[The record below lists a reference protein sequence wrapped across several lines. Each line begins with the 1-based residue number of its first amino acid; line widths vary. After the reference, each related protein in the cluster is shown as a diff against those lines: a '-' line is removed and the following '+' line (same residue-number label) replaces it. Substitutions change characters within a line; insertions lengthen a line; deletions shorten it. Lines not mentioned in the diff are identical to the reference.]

1 LGEFRAGLKTG
12 NLKIASIMLEKLSP
26 GSVHTEETS
35 AGALGEISFKYRA
48 QGNREIRT
56 VGEFSPRRC
65 GGPAVNWPRLPLSS
79 GMAAVGPGSERWA
92 AMGPSG

>member
-1 LGEFRAGLKTG
+1 MT
-12 NLKIASIMLEKLSP
+12 SIMLEKLALE
-26 GSVHTEETS
+26 GVHTEETS
-35 AGALGEISFKYRA
+35 VGTLGEISFKYRA

-65 GGPAVNWPRLPLSS
+65 GGPAVTWPRLPLSS